1 MASSVIGLTVAHT
14 ICFNTINK
22 ELQRASELLNSDLGD
37 LKKDHTIKCVPRCR
51 QAGDYSARYGKFQ
64 EHRGDRHNE

>member
-1 MASSVIGLTVAHT
+1 MASSVIGLKVAHT

-37 LKKDHTIKCVPRCR
+37 LKKDHTIKCVLRCR
-51 QAGDYSARYGKFQ
+51 QAGDY
-64 EHRGDRHNE
+64 